1 MSFDLERAR
10 TFLTTHGRVLD
21 RRRFDAIV
29 SGDDAAR
36 RAIIAGLDVHRNDD
50 GGFGWGLEPDFRSSE
65 SQPQG
70 AQHALEAFVDA
81 APATSPSLGALF
93 DWLSA
98 VTLPDG
104 GLPFSLPVQS
114 PEGCAPF
121 FLAADPEES
130 SLQAT
135 SIIAAHAHQLARW
148 DSSIVEH
155 PWLGTATQFCF
166 DAIQQMN
173 QPPAAYVL
181 SFCLQFLD
189 AASDSHPVAVELLH
203 HLARF
208 IPNGGALLVEGGAE
222 GEFVFPLDYSP
233 EPGRPLRE
241 HIDPAVIA
249 MDIERVANGQQDDG
263 GWSVNFDNYSPAAA
277 LEWRGYAT
285 VKAIAVLRLN
295 EQQNA
300 S

>member
-1 MSFDLERAR
+1 MSIDLERAR
-10 TFLTTHGRVLD
+10 TFLAAHGRVLD

-29 SGDDAAR
+29 SGDDVAR
-36 RAIIAGLDVHRNDD
+36 RAIVAGLGIYRNGD
-50 GGFGWGLEPDFRSSE
+50 GGFGWGLEPDFRASE

-70 AQHALEAFVDA
+70 AQHALEALVDA
-81 APATSPSLGALF
+81 APFTSPHVGALL

-104 GLPFSLPVQS
+104 GVPFSLPVKD

-121 FLAADPEES
+121 FLAADPSES

-135 SIIAAHAHQLARW
+135 SIIAAHAYQLARW
-148 DSSIVEH
+148 DNTVAEH
-155 PWLGTATQFCF
+155 PWLATATHYCF
-166 DAIQQMN
+166 DAIREMEEA
-173 QPPAAYVL
+173 PMAYVL

-189 AASDSHPVAVELLH
+189 AASDTQPESVELLH

-208 IPNGGALLVEGGAE
+208 IPGDGAQRVEGGAE
-222 GEFVFPLDYSP
+222 SIHPLDYSP
-233 EPGRPLRE
+233 EPGRPTRE
-241 HIDPAVIA
+241 HIDPAAIA

-263 GWSVNFDNYSPAAA
+263 GWSVDFDSYSPAAA

-285 VKAIAVLRLN
+285 VNAVAVLRLN
-295 EQQNA
+295 EQ
-300 S
+300 